1 MQRRWCDRNSIQEG
15 VAVMKAIE
23 VGMGLP
29 SAIDGVTREQ
39 LITWSRQAE
48 GMGASSLVCTDR
60 IMYPSLE
67 TMLTLAAV
75 SSVTERARLMTSV
88 LVAPLRSNGALFR
101 KQVDTLDRLTDHRL
115 VLGVGVGRRE
125 DDYEACDVEFTRRG
139 RLLDDQLGRPAAP
152 SGPDGAEQGAPSVAD
167 VLGSRLLFGGQGPA
181 TLRRIGRYGGGWVAA
196 AGLGAWTTATAF
208 ATEVRNAWTAA
219 GRPGR
224 PRLAAMI
231 YTSAG
236 PDARGEA
243 LRHMHSYY
251 AFLGQDRAEELAS
264 HVVTSPGQ
272 LVETRDRI
280 AEAGFD
286 ELILLPTA
294 SDLVQLEAL
303 ETALS

>member
-1 MQRRWCDRNSIQEG
+1 
-15 VAVMKAIE
+15 MKAID

-29 SAIDGVTREQ
+29 SAVDGVTRER
-39 LITWSRQAE
+39 LITWARQAE
-48 GMGASSLVCTDR
+48 DMGASSLVCTDR

-75 SSVTERARLMTSV
+75 SSVTERVKLMTSV
-88 LVAPLRSNGALFR
+88 LVAPLRSSGALFR
-101 KQVDTLDRLTDHRL
+101 KQIDTLDRLTDRRL
-115 VLGVGVGRRE
+115 ILGVGVGRRQ
-125 DDYEACDVEFTRRG
+125 DDYEACGVEYTRRG
-139 RLLDDQLGRPAAP
+139 RLLDDQLSRPAALP
-152 SGPDGAEQGAPSVAD
+152 GTDGAVQGALSVAD
-167 VLGSRLLFGGQGPA
+167 VLGPRLLFGGQGPA

-196 AGLGAWTTATAF
+196 AGLGAWSTATAF

-219 GRPGR
+219 GRPGT
-224 PRLAAMI
+224 PRLVAMI

-236 PDARGEA
+236 PGAHGEA

-251 AFLGQDRAEELAS
+251 AFLGKDRAEELAS

-286 ELILLPTA
+286 ELLLLPTA

-303 ETALS
+303 RAALSGRTAMRLNARALWPGA